1 MRRPDI
7 CALENIIFTSCHQEV
22 KNMISGDEEAKTG
35 FFQGLF
41 VPTVGIFA
49 QFVFFLG
56 GLLLHS
62 HYSVDPTDAVSLAT
76 PPDF

>member
-1 MRRPDI
+1 M
-7 CALENIIFTSCHQEV
+7 T
-22 KNMISGDEEAKTG
+22 SGDEEAKTG

-41 VPTVGIFA
+41 VPAVGAFA

-62 HYSVDPTDAVSLAT
+62 HYSIDPTDAVSLAT